1 MKLIKR
7 IIEWLIAFFKKLFGK
22 KSKSNKTRVVKKKK
36 DKDKKKNK
44 NNISGKLDTDLPD
57 YMKIQNYD
65 KEMLLYSIALMKNF
79 LTESNDKRREIDE
92 KKIIDTL
99 QKKYN
104 IKTKEIVDKKQLDE
118 VIKELSELDKKEIID
133 AYSNITKRDEE
144 FKVHLK
150 EIDKVINKI
159 NNNDISIVEE
169 DEIDREISD
178 VVNDKEI
185 TDHIEEKID
194 YFNKNVCDII
204 DNVDE
209 YFLKDVIREYEKIN
223 YVTVSTKIIDKNY
236 ERFKKLEED
245 FKKHRFNKHYY
256 EREVNKI
263 KHQLNQIK
271 NLKNKKEVSEHIE
284 KLRKELYTKSKDKY
298 DLLYN
303 NEVFMNF
310 DKECDLLLDKINV
323 KVIDIKKEEK
333 KKEEPKEDYR
343 KKRYIDNIL
352 LRFQDMNLAREYI
365 LMTQEADEE
374 LIKQDENE
382 FIDNIY
388 RKYNNGINLDFN
400 FERNKQKTELVVLFN
415 ELNMVISKKKEE
427 PCITLDHINF
437 RMDDLVEAVEVKKDI
452 LNKLT
457 NREDTLDIV
466 KTSDKIKS
474 LTFKPNDNNKTV

>member
-7 IIEWLIAFFKKLFGK
+7 IIEWLIAFFKRLFGK
-22 KSKSNKTRVVKKKK
+22 KSKSNKTRVVKGKK

-44 NNISGKLDTDLPD
+44 NNINGNLETDLPD
-57 YMKIQNYD
+57 YMKIHDYD
-65 KEMLLYSIALMKNF
+65 KEILLYSIALLKNF
-79 LTESNDKRREIDE
+79 LTESNEKRKEIDE
-92 KKIIDTL
+92 KKIVDTL

-104 IKTKEIVDKKQLDE
+104 IKTKEIVDKKQLEDI
-118 VIKELSELDKKEIID
+118 VKELNETDKKEIID
-133 AYSNITKRDEE
+133 TYANITKRDEE

-150 EIDKVINKI
+150 EIDKVISKI
-159 NNNDISIVEE
+159 NNSDISIVEE

-185 TDHIEEKID
+185 VNHIEEKID

-209 YFLKDVIREYEKIN
+209 YFLKEVIREYEKVN
-223 YVTVSTKIIDKNY
+223 YVTVSTTIIDKNY

-245 FKKHRFNKHYY
+245 FKKHRFNKNYY

-323 KVIDIKKEEK
+323 KVIDIKKEDK

-352 LRFQDMNLAREYI
+352 LRFQDMDLAREYI
-365 LMTQEADEE
+365 LMTQQMDEE
-374 LIKQDENE
+374 LINQDEEE
-382 FIDNIY
+382 FINNIY

-415 ELNMVISKKKEE
+415 ELNMAISKKKEE

-437 RMDDLVEAVEVKKDI
+437 RMDDLVEAVEVKKDV

-457 NREDTLDIV
+457 NREDTLDIA

-474 LTFKPNDNNKTV
+474 LTFNPNDKSKTV